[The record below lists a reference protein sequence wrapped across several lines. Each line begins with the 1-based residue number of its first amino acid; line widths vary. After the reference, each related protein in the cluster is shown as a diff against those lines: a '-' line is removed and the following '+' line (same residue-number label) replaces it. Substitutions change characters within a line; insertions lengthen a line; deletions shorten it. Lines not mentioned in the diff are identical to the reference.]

1 VAPLAEKTDRD
12 NQFPNQLWRKFGDMG
27 LLGITAPEEFGGLG
41 KSYLD
46 HVVAMEEVRSLWGRR
61 GSWKGDE
68 LTLYSIAQISRCSGS
83 IALSYGAHSNLC
95 VNQVRRSERRRT

>member
-1 VAPLAEKTDRD
+1 MAPLADKTDRE
-12 NQFPNQLWRKFGDMG
+12 NQFPNQLWEKFGEMG

-61 GSWKGDE
+61 GCGR
-68 LTLYSIAQISRCSGS
+68 A
-83 IALSYGAHSNLC
+83 
-95 VNQVRRSERRRT
+95 RS